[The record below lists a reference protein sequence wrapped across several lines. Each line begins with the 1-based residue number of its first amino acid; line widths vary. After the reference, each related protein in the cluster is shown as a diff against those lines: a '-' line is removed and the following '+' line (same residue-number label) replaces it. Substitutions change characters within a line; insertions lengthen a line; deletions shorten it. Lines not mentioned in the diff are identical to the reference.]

1 MHYLTILCIPSDY
14 PCSAGGYKN
23 LLFTFLEF
31 LQVHKTAL
39 AQQSNSV
46 GNVMKQTRNNPK
58 NAAFPEVA
66 KSVPFCFRIEV
77 AIWFEP

>member
-23 LLFTFLEF
+23 LLFTFLEIM
-31 LQVHKTAL
+31 QVHKTAL
-39 AQQSNSV
+39 VQQSESV

-66 KSVPFCFRIEV
+66 KSVPFCFRIVV
-77 AIWFEP
+77 AI